1 MLGNFLNRRLKK
13 HTCQV
18 ALALGQACGWCHL
31 APQCCCWSWCPGSD
45 VQGGLGVGGDPCS
58 FTFPLPWPF
67 CSLRKERGPLDLSVP
82 YLALGL
88 ALACLFPFLWNQE
101 WNEHW
106 LGNLDSK
113 TARAI
118 SSPLVFLLRKQK
130 KTKQYLLNLVYD
142 CPKYGRPCPLSETSA
157 PLLSNPPQNL
167 PILGIT
173 AFI

>member
-1 MLGNFLNRRLKK
+1 MPSSFGFGPGLRVVPSCSPVLLLEL
-13 HTCQV
+13 V
-18 ALALGQACGWCHL
+18 PGQRWGL
-31 APQCCCWSWCPGSD
+31 

-173 AFI
+173 AFIW